1 MRRLSKLFKW
11 GSHICAWLVRGS
23 GSRHKPK
30 KSQRL
35 RWWAVSSCVQLAQTR
50 RLRNAICITRLAG
63 WLARLINAFCFSEA
77 SPPADSPRP
86 GPRRTS
92 AFRIPDGPRWQKWC
106 LRRFVSKAKYHFQFL
121 TTPCSLCGPA
131 PPRRRAGAVSEW
143 LNPQEGW
150 FWPNLS
156 TQSEVFHL
164 PLRQMC
170 RSQGRSPRQ
179 GDAPL

>member
-30 KSQRL
+30 KPGALMMSCELL
-35 RWWAVSSCVQLAQTR
+35 RSARSDSPVEECNLHHTPR
-50 RLRNAICITRLAG
+50 RLTRPFNQRILFFG
-63 WLARLINAFCFSEA
+63 GVT
-77 SPPADSPRP
+77 PADSPRP

-106 LRRFVSKAKYHFQFL
+106 LCYFVSKAKYHFQFL
-121 TTPCSLCGPA
+121 TIPCSLCGSA

-143 LNPQEGW
+143 LNPQESW

-170 RSQGRSPRQ
+170 RSQRRSPRQ